1 MKRNKGFTLA
11 EVLITLVVIGIIAA
25 ITVPIVM
32 ANHRKQETSA
42 RLKKFYSSL
51 SQAVRLAQV
60 DNYDFIKDSG
70 EERHVD
76 SLDVWWNKY
85 LNSFPVTKHEN
96 STYKVYN
103 PTTEVDETPKYIY
116 TLNDG
121 SIFFPYNSYFNNE
134 NVIEVLFD
142 VNGEK
147 GPNYPGRDVFEFR
160 IQQYDYREKNI
171 HFVRVCTGQNSC
183 YLEHNKR
190 ENSIVN
196 CKDGHFSY
204 CGELLQKDGWEFK
217 DDYPIRL

>member
-1 MKRNKGFTLA
+1 MLAFTLA

-42 RLKKFYSSL
+42 RLKKFYSAL

-70 EERHVD
+70 AERNFD
-76 SLDVWWNKY
+76 NFDIWWNKY

-96 STYKVYN
+96 TTYKILD
-103 PTTEVDETPKYIY
+103 PTMETGFTPKYIY

-121 SIFFPYNSYFNNE
+121 SILYPYTMFNYGTLI
-134 NVIEVLFD
+134 VMLFD

-147 GPNYPGRDVFEFR
+147 GPNYPGRDVFQFR
-160 IQQYDYREKNI
+160 IHQYDQTEENI
-171 HFVRVCTGQNSC
+171 HFVRVCTGETSC
-183 YLEHNKR
+183 HLFDRTQPKR
-190 ENSIVN
+190 EDLINI
-196 CKDGHFSY
+196 CKRGSFQK
-204 CGELLQKDGWEFK
+204 CAELIQNDGWEIK
-217 DDYPIRL
+217 SDYPIRL